1 MRTGAM
7 LGGCLAVA
15 VSTTASAQVLGG
27 TPLPPPPVASAN
39 LQVFI
44 APCGRP
50 YRVAKGEAYPVAL
63 WFAEADTNRDSRLT
77 ELELRAD
84 ALRFFAELDRNK
96 SNLLEPDEQL
106 RYSNEV
112 APEVLSADFSLN
124 GAPALFWNVQQ
135 NSGSVWR
142 GPKTGQGTAPTR
154 RLGSYA
160 ASINGA
166 ARFMLIPR
174 VNPVASTN
182 VEMRIDIRPNDL
194 AAQASR
200 DFETLDRSRKG
211 FLLFADLPPTIVQQR
226 AQRR

>member
-1 MRTGAM
+1 M
-7 LGGCLAVA
+7 LAGCLAMA
-15 VSTTASAQVLGG
+15 VSAAASAQVLGG
-27 TPLPPPPVASAN
+27 TPLPPAPVSSAN

-63 WFAEADTNRDSRLT
+63 WFAEADTDRDSRLT

-96 SNLLEPDEQL
+96 SNLLEPDEQQ
-106 RYSNEV
+106 RYQNEV
-112 APEVLSADFSLN
+112 APEVLSADWSLN
-124 GAPALFWNVQQ
+124 GAPALFWNIQQ
-135 NSGSVWR
+135 GSGGQWQ
-142 GPKTGQGTAPTR
+142 GPKRGGPGTAPTR
-154 RLGSYA
+154 RLGSYVG
-160 ASINGA
+160 STNGA

-174 VNPVASTN
+174 VNPVASAN
-182 VEMRIDIRPNDL
+182 VDRRIDVRPDDF
-194 AAQASR
+194 ATQASR
-200 DFETLDRSRKG
+200 DFETLDRSQKG